1 MNLTELFLIA
11 MAVILI
17 VPFLIWKLGRTEY
30 FAPLVVVQIVT
41 GILLG
46 PGILGAVWSD
56 AYNFLFTKPVIT
68 TLNGIAW
75 WGVSLFV
82 FFAGVELDLKRLKT
96 NKTDS
101 AITAG
106 FALGTPLIVGS
117 LAALVLLNWP
127 GWIGDRAQT
136 WQFVLGIGMA
146 SAVTALPIL
155 ILFMQKL
162 EILRQPLGQR
172 ILRYA
177 SLDDIAIWSV
187 LAIVLMDWNRLGQQ
201 GIFLVLFAT
210 CAWLFRKFIHRLD
223 NHDRVYVS
231 LIWLALVAL
240 GADWCGLHY
249 MVGAFLAGA
258 IIDRDMLG
266 EEFMDNL
273 RDIVLMVM
281 MPVFFLSTG
290 LRTNWEMG
298 GLAVILAALFMF
310 AAQFVG
316 KVSGIHIAGRLQK
329 WGPGEANLVGCLL
342 QTKALIEIIF
352 VSVLLD
358 KGIITSQMFT
368 VMLLMAILSTMVTI
382 PMATPMLKKFGHLIK
397 KS

>member
-1 MNLTELFLIA
+1 MNLTELFLMA
-11 MAVILI
+11 MVVILS

-46 PGILGAVWSD
+46 PGILGVVWPE
-56 AYNFLFTKPVIT
+56 AYNFLFTKPVIA
-68 TLNGIAW
+68 TLNGLAW

-82 FFAGVELDLKRLKT
+82 FFAGVELDIKRLKT
-96 NKTDS
+96 SKTDS

-106 FALGTPLIVGS
+106 FALGTPLVVGS

-177 SLDDIAIWSV
+177 SLDDIAIWGV
-187 LAIVLMDWNRLGQQ
+187 LSIILMDWSRLGQQ
-201 GIFLVLFAT
+201 ALFLTVFSVV
-210 CAWLFRKFIHRLD
+210 AWLLRKFIYQLN
-223 NHDRVYVS
+223 NHDRIYVS

-258 IIDRDMLG
+258 VIDRNMLG

-290 LRTNWEMG
+290 LRTDWQMG
-298 GLAVILAALFMF
+298 GLAVIVAALFMF
-310 AAQFVG
+310 MAQFVG
-316 KVSGIHIAGRLQK
+316 KLSGIHVAGRLQK

-352 VSVLLD
+352 ISVLLD
-358 KGIITSQMFT
+358 KGIISNQMFT

-382 PMATPMLKKFGHLIK
+382 PLVTPMLKKFGHLIK